1 MTGEFKKLNLLRLSS
16 LREGFFSRRSNLTTI
31 ASSERFK
38 IASCLAMTIFL
49 FGLSMVAESKDLIT
63 IN

>member
-16 LREGFFSRRSNLTTI
+16 LREGFFSKRSNLTTI

-38 IASCLAMTIFL
+38 IIHFCSCFKGIHELASFGCLRA
-49 FGLSMVAESKDLIT
+49 SQ
-63 IN
+63 